1 MILKLLRHKD
11 TRIFC
16 CHAKSSIHALPDTF
30 SDISGIVDQPDLGS
44 ILSDQL
50 SALFTD
56 GIRHDDNGTV
66 TTHCPNQ
73 CQTNPLVTAGRLH
86 DDRLLGDLSFSFG
99 RFDHTKGRPRLN
111 RGAHIYCLKLHKN
124 LSILL
129 SCHMMQTNQ
138 WSIPHRLKYI
148 LINHL
153 FFSFSFHSSYYMPFH
168 LLLQSESTN

>member
-1 MILKLLRHKD
+1 MR
-11 TRIFC
+11 R
-16 CHAKSSIHALPDTF
+16 AVSMALPDTF

-86 DDRLLGDLSFSFG
+86 DDRLLGDLSFSSAALIN
-99 RFDHTKGRPRLN
+99 TKGQSSFLIEAPTFTASN
-111 RGAHIYCLKLHKN
+111 FTKSEHPP
-124 LSILL
+124 LL
-129 SCHMMQTNQ
+129 SYDAERINGVFPTASM
-138 WSIPHRLKYI
+138 YI